1 MQESA
6 GLGALLRDCREA
18 RGLSL
23 DDLSRAT
30 RIAARHLLALEED
43 RLRDLP
49 APVFVRGFIRSYCVA
64 VADPPEC
71 ALARYEAWVAATD
84 PSPLRVP
91 RTVLT
96 AAPGRRRLR
105 GMSLASQLVVAG
117 LLVVIGGA
125 VYLLASSA
133 ATRPADAP
141 RRPDETPGSG
151 AILERPPAAAP
162 SAAPLP
168 AVPEPAPA
176 APAPTTAP
184 AGRAVVAPVL
194 REATA
199 HVLVARTHGPS
210 WVSVQP
216 EDGAASQELLEPGS
230 VREWRS
236 AGRFT
241 VTVGNAGGVTLE
253 LDGVA
258 LPPLGDRGQ
267 VVRDFKIPRE
277 SGQ

>member
-6 GLGALLRDCREA
+6 GLGALLRECREA
-18 RGLSL
+18 KGLSL

-30 RIAARHLLALEED
+30 RIGPRQLLGLEEA

-49 APVFVRGFIRSYCVA
+49 APVFVRGFIRSYCAA
-64 VADPPEC
+64 VAEPPER
-71 ALARYEAWVAATD
+71 ALALYEAWVAATE
-84 PSPLRVP
+84 PSPARLP
-91 RTVLT
+91 PTVLT
-96 AAPGRRRLR
+96 EAPGRRRLR
-105 GMSLASQLVVAG
+105 WRSLAPPLVVAG

-125 VYLLASSA
+125 VYLLAPSA

-141 RRPDETPGSG
+141 RVPGEPAGPLG
-151 AILERPPAAAP
+151 ATAAP
-162 SAAPLP
+162 GERR
-168 AVPEPAPA
+168 VV
-176 APAPTTAP
+176 P
-184 AGRAVVAPVL
+184 AG
-194 REATA
+194 E
-199 HVLVARTHGPS
+199 HVLVARVHEPT
-210 WVSVQP
+210 WVSVHPQ
-216 EDGAASQELLEPGS
+216 DGVVSQELLEPGS

-267 VVRDFKIPRE
+267 VVREFKIPRE
-277 SGQ
+277 PVR